1 MCTIVSVEEFRNGS
15 VQKTKSLKSIFVFS
29 KNDEILAGMGGNMA
43 CTGLNV
49 FFLFL
54 NDCCFV

>member
-15 VQKTKSLKSIFVFS
+15 VQKTKSLKSFLLFS
-29 KNDEILAGMGGNMA
+29 KNDETLAGMGGNMA

-49 FFLFL
+49 F
-54 NDCCFV
+54 NVQGVY